1 MRIVKQRVSLVEVDQ
16 RKLEVIVFGGKRL
29 LNLKLNS
36 EDAMDR
42 SKWKDIDLLPTMI
55 GSE

>member
-29 LNLKLNS
+29 MNL
-36 EDAMDR
+36 DC
-42 SKWKDIDLLPTMI
+42 SKWKDIDLLPTKI